1 MNRLWLIG
9 GGVVLAIAAILGWL
23 SASRNDQ
30 LDTALIL
37 ADVTTPGCDMPGRV
51 HLTLGNASQRTMT
64 RVEGVLSV
72 ATAGNAA
79 PAPAGNFE
87 VDGAIAPGQK
97 LEACVAVDEP
107 PSTAGDRATL
117 LWLARATAIEFE
129 SP

>member
-9 GGVVLAIAAILGWL
+9 GGLLLLIAAILGWL

-37 ADVTTPGCDMPGRV
+37 ADVTTPGCDTLGRV
-51 HLTLGNASQRTMT
+51 HLTLGNASGRTMT

-72 ATAGNAA
+72 AAGGNAV

-87 VDGAIAPGQK
+87 VTGAIAAGQK
-97 LEACVAVDEP
+97 LDACVPVEEP
-107 PSTAGDRATL
+107 LSAGNDRATL
-117 LWLARATAIEFE
+117 LWLARATAIDFE
-129 SP
+129 LP

>member
-9 GGVVLAIAAILGWL
+9 GGLLLLIAAILGWL

-37 ADVTTPGCDMPGRV
+37 ADVTTPGCDTPGRV
-51 HLTLGNASQRTMT
+51 HLTLGNASGRTIT

-72 ATAGNAA
+72 AAGGYAA

-87 VDGAIAPGQK
+87 VTGAIAPGQK
-97 LEACVAVDEP
+97 LEACVPVEEP
-107 PSTAGDRATL
+107 LSAGNDRATL
-117 LWLARATAIEFE
+117 LWLARATAIDFE
-129 SP
+129 LP